1 MTNSGPAQANLGRLL
16 LNAFRWVD
24 ALFESRMRA
33 RGWKHL
39 PRSNSLVLPHL
50 MSGGIRPADIAKKAG
65 VTRQAIHQVVED
77 LENLGLIEM
86 QADPKD
92 RRSKLVVITSRGRKF
107 DAAVHEVSTEIEEL
121 LSARIG
127 LVAVSNLRMGLGAD
141 WGDPALDRDKPPV
154 NLWWI

>member
-24 ALFESRMRA
+24 TLFASRMSA

-65 VTRQAIHQVVED
+65 VTRQAVHQVVED

-86 QADPKD
+86 QADPRD

-107 DAAVHEVSTEIEEL
+107 DAAVQEVSTEIEEL
-121 LSARIG
+121 LAARIG
-127 LVAVSNLRMGLGAD
+127 LSAVSNLRIGLGAD
-141 WGDPALDRDKPPV
+141 WGDPSLEPDDSPV

>member
-24 ALFESRMRA
+24 TLFESRMHA

-77 LENLGLIEM
+77 LEILGLIEM

-107 DAAVHEVSTEIEEL
+107 DAAVQEVSTEIEEL
-121 LSARIG
+121 
-127 LVAVSNLRMGLGAD
+127 
-141 WGDPALDRDKPPV
+141 
-154 NLWWI
+154 

>member
-1 MTNSGPAQANLGRLL
+1 
-16 LNAFRWVD
+16 
-24 ALFESRMRA
+24 
-33 RGWKHL
+33 
-39 PRSNSLVLPHL
+39 

-77 LENLGLIEM
+77 LESLGLIEM

-107 DAAVHEVSTEIEEL
+107 DAAVQEVSTEIEEL

-141 WGDPALDRDKPPV
+141 WGDPALDHDKPPV